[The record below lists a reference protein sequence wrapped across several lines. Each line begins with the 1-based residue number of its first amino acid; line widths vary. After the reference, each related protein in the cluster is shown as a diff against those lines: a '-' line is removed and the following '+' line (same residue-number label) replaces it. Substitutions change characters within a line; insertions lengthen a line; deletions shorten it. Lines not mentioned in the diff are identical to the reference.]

1 MMKRKQQRTN
11 RTLYKT
17 EILSPTYRHQAP
29 KAFSKK
35 SCLGE
40 RQTKQKSDFFSSF
53 FLSARICFSHH
64 TRWIRGLVVE
74 IFTTSYST
82 IDRSGDNVV
91 VATQVEASHSHSYT
105 RHHGAAERAMPT
117 RYNNDKNNNNSHN
130 STHSHLAMR

>member
-29 KAFSKK
+29 KAFSKNPVWVK
-35 SCLGE
+35 DK
-40 RQTKQKSDFFSSF
+40 RNKKVIFSRRF

-91 VATQVEASHSHSYT
+91 VAT
-105 RHHGAAERAMPT
+105 
-117 RYNNDKNNNNSHN
+117 
-130 STHSHLAMR
+130 